1 LLVNIVVGSMR
12 DPHFNG
18 KRIAV
23 LMTIFN
29 GIHWFDEQLISIL
42 NQENVDIT
50 VFVSVDKSSDGS
62 EILIDEWASNDSRIK
77 VLPHGHYFG
86 GAAPNFFRLL
96 SEVDFSKFDYV
107 SLSDHDDIWD
117 SKKLNAAIE
126 SLNTENAAAYSSSAL
141 AFWDSGRTAFI
152 NKSQRQVRWDYFF
165 EAAGPG
171 CTYVFTKSLALALQ
185 QLLITKPNAAY
196 QVGLHDW
203 FIYAF
208 ARANGYS
215 WIIDSQS
222 WLSYRQ
228 HASNQVG
235 MNSGFKAFMHR
246 AKKVSSGW
254 ALSQSILLA
263 DLLDERDDLFVK
275 TWVSGNS
282 WGLVRLAMHSW
293 QCRRRLR
300 DKFLFF
306 CSCLYMALIG
316 GLRS

>member
-1 LLVNIVVGSMR
+1 MSASNQSAQDILSPRIVVLMAVY
-12 DPHFNG
+12 NG
-18 KRIAV
+18 VRW
-23 LMTIFN
+23 LP
-29 GIHWFDEQLISIL
+29 EQLNTIL
-42 NQENVDIT
+42 NQAGVHVTI
-50 VFVSVDKSSDGS
+50 FVSVDQSTDGS
-62 EILIDEWASNDSRIK
+62 EQLIDEWAIRDSRIK
-77 VLPHGHYFG
+77 VLPHGQRFG
-86 GAAPNFFRLL
+86 GAAPNFLRLL
-96 SEVDFSKFDYV
+96 KEVDLSPFNFV
-107 SLSDHDDIWD
+107 SLADQDDIWD
-117 SKKLNAAIE
+117 PNKLSAAIQLLESKKAE
-126 SLNTENAAAYSSSAL
+126 AYSSNAM
-141 AFWDSGRTAFI
+141 AFWEGGRTAFI
-152 NKSQRQVRWDYFF
+152 NKSQAQVQWDYFF

-171 CTYVFTKSLALALQ
+171 CTYVFAKSLALALQ
-185 QLLITKPNAAY
+185 QLLIAKPNAGH

-208 ARANGYS
+208 ARANGYA
-215 WIIDSQS
+215 WVIDSRS

-263 DLLDERDDLFVK
+263 DLLDRRDDPFVK
-275 TWVSGNS
+275 IWVSGNS

-316 GLRS
+316 GVRS

>member
-1 LLVNIVVGSMR
+1 MPHTYLSKPEIVVLL
-12 DPHFNG
+12 
-18 KRIAV
+18 AAY
-23 LMTIFN
+23 N
-29 GIHWFDEQLISIL
+29 GISWLPEQLNTIL
-42 NQENVDIT
+42 NQVDVDVTI
-50 VFVSVDKSSDGS
+50 FISVDKSTDGS
-62 EILIDEWASNDSRIK
+62 EQLIDEWAARDSRIK
-77 VLPHGHYFG
+77 VLPHGIRFG
-86 GAAPNFFRLL
+86 GAAPNFLRLL
-96 SEVDFSKFDYV
+96 KEVDLSSFDFV
-107 SLSDHDDIWD
+107 SLADQDDIWVD
-117 SKKLNAAIE
+117 NKFNAAVQLLG
-126 SLNTENAAAYSSSAL
+126 SNNADSYSSNAL

-152 NKSQRQVRWDYFF
+152 NKSQPQVRWDYFF

-185 QLLITKPNAAY
+185 QLLIAKPNAAY